1 MSRFQRTAGADCF
14 FLFSKNEELKALDD
28 DIVLWHE
35 VNTVILIE
43 VGPRL
48 AAVLREKSMHDACH
62 DLCTKVSD
70 SDFVQAFGNTKD
82 KIDLLITQNTVTV
95 NR

>member
-1 MSRFQRTAGADCF
+1 M
-14 FLFSKNEELKALDD
+14 KELKALDN
-28 DIVLWHE
+28 DIVLRHE

-48 AAVLREKSMHDACH
+48 AAVLREKRIHDACH
-62 DLCTKVSD
+62 NLCTKVSD

-82 KIDLLITQNTVTV
+82 QIDLLITENTVTV